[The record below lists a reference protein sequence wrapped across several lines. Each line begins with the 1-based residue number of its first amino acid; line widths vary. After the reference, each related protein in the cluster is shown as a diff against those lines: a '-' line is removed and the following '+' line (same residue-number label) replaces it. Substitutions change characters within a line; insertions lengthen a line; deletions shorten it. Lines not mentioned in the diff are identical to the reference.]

1 MPNPTYVL
9 VALAGGLAITLQAHF
24 MGIVD
29 MALGTKT
36 SVTFTYASGG
46 LAAILLALATG
57 GLDLRGAHSL
67 PWWVFTNGLLG
78 LGIVGAIGFV
88 VPRMGAGRGLT
99 LILVSQFLL
108 AALIDH
114 FGLMG
119 AVERPLDAV
128 RIAGFVLMLAGAA
141 IVVR

>member
-1 MPNPTYVL
+1 MPNPTYGL

-57 GLDLRGAHSL
+57 GLDLRGARSL

>member
-1 MPNPTYVL
+1 M
-9 VALAGGLAITLQAHF
+9 
-24 MGIVD
+24 
-29 MALGTKT
+29 
-36 SVTFTYASGG
+36 
-46 LAAILLALATG
+46 
-57 GLDLRGAHSL
+57 RGARSL